1 VVNPETRDTILSPH
15 KTPAGAHYDIPEDNI
30 YYNQNRVTHKYHE
43 SRMFAPKNMPVIK
56 AQCAHQYTASDG
68 VTQAADM
75 VNAAN
80 RGSRLS
86 GYVGGSQT
94 AIYRQ
99 VDIGR
104 GKRSDFTTANV
115 MDKSESKYDFEKFG
129 SVTY

>member
-1 VVNPETRDTILSPH
+1 
-15 KTPAGAHYDIPEDNI
+15 
-30 YYNQNRVTHKYHE
+30 
-43 SRMFAPKNMPVIK
+43 MPVIK

-99 VDIGR
+99 VDIGK